1 MKKLFN
7 RPVRIPAKQR
17 IVTKTLFHFFAVGYL
32 VWLFYAGINDQLGG
46 DPVEA
51 LLNATGIMAINL
63 LLFTLAL
70 SPLAQRLPCG
80 DLITYRRMSGIYVF
94 VYALMHFLTYIGFEL
109 GFDFSLIGSEL
120 LKRPYIMVGFTALI
134 ILLLLTI
141 TSVNK
146 VRRKMGRKWQTLHNF
161 VYLALGLAILHYT
174 WALKTGWQSPVF
186 YWIGAILLVLSRQ
199 RILRLL
205 KINS

>member
-7 RPVRIPAKQR
+7 RPVRISAKQR
-17 IVTKTLFHFFAVGYL
+17 IVTKTCFHLIALGYL
-32 VWLFYAGINDQLGG
+32 IWLFYAGINDQLGG
-46 DPVEA
+46 DPVAA
-51 LLNATGIMAINL
+51 LLNATGIMAINI

-80 DLITYRRMSGIYVF
+80 DLITYRRMSGIYAF
-94 VYALMHFLTYIGFEL
+94 IYALVHFLTYFSFEL

-120 LKRPYIMVGFTALI
+120 IKRPYIMVGFSALV
-134 ILLLLTI
+134 LLFLLTL
-141 TSVNK
+141 TSLNK
-146 VRRKMGRKWQTLHNF
+146 IRRKMGRKWQTLHNF

-199 RILRLL
+199 RILKRL
-205 KINS
+205 KVNI

>member
-1 MKKLFN
+1 MKTLFN
-7 RPVRIPAKQR
+7 RPIRIPLKQR
-17 IVTKTLFHFFAVGYL
+17 LLTKALFHLFALGYL
-32 VWLFYAGINDQLGG
+32 VWLFYAGINDQLGA

-51 LLNATGIMAINL
+51 LLNATGIMAINI

-80 DLITYRRMSGIYVF
+80 DLIAYRRMSGIYAF
-94 VYALMHFLTYIGFEL
+94 VYALVHFLTYIGFEL
-109 GFDFSLIGSEL
+109 GFDLSLITSEL
-120 LKRPYIMVGFTALI
+120 IKRPYIMVGFSAL
-134 ILLLLTI
+134 ILLLLLTL
-141 TSVNK
+141 TSLNK

-186 YWIGAILLVLSRQ
+186 YWIGAILLVLSRR
-199 RILRLL
+199 RILRRL
-205 KINS
+205 KIYR